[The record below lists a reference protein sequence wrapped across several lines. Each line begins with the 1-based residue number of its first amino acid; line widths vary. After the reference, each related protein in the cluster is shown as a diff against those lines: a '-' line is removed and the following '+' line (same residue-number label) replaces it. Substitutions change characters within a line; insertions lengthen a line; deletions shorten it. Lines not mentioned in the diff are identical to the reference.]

1 MNRIKIVKAKDFDW
15 EAFKRREF
23 FIIVRSRKSAVKI
36 LRFLSDQGYIWGW
49 SETSMLEDIRMKE
62 ELLER
67 AETNQVYICAGG
79 AVPNGVLIDCSHSL
93 YNRETVEIDFE
104 EQSTNSKIVITNDGK
119 TTTATLYSNGK
130 KAGIGTAI
138 CHDDD
143 EFDIY
148 TGSTLALLRLE
159 KSEKETEMTDWE
171 KFVKGEVDMR
181 VPKKYIRNF
190 LSRSEKDSLTFKG
203 MMSDWYLR
211 WLGQDGDSI
220 VVSVNRKIEKIPVL
234 TEVFRDDTS
243 KTINYIPGMK

>member
-1 MNRIKIVKAKDFDW
+1 MSRIKIVKTKDFDW

-23 FIIVRSRKSAVKI
+23 FILVRSRKSAVKI

-62 ELLER
+62 KLLER
-67 AETNQVYICAGG
+67 AETNRVYICAGG
-79 AVPNGVLIDCSHSL
+79 AIPNGVLIDCGHSL
-93 YNRETVEIDFE
+93 YNREIVEIDFGE
-104 EQSTNSKIVITNDGK
+104 RSTNSKIVITNDGK

-130 KAGIGTAI
+130 KDSVGTAI

-143 EFDIY
+143 EFDIFA
-148 TGSTLALLRLE
+148 GARLALERLE

-171 KFVKGEVDMR
+171 KFVNGEVNMR

-190 LSRSEKDSLTFKG
+190 LDRAEKDNLTFNGK
-203 MMSDWYLR
+203 MPDWYLR

-220 VVSVNRKIEKIPVL
+220 VVSVNRKIEKIPIL

>member
-23 FIIVRSRKSAVKI
+23 FILVRSRKSAVKI

-67 AETNQVYICAGG
+67 AETNRVYICAGG
-79 AVPNGVLIDCSHSL
+79 VVPNGVLIDCSHSL

-148 TGSTLALLRLE
+148 DGAKLALERLE
-159 KSEKETEMTDWE
+159 KNKKESEMTDWE

-181 VPKKYIRNF
+181 VPKKYIQNF
-190 LSRSEKDSLTFKG
+190 LYRTTGDGLTFKG
-203 MMSDWYLR
+203 KMPDWYLK
-211 WLGQDGDSI
+211 WLTQDGDSI
-220 VVSVNRKIEKIPVL
+220 TFSVNHKIEKTPIVVEVL
-234 TEVFRDDTS
+234 RDDCG
-243 KTINYIPGMK
+243 IAVDYIPGMK